1 MAEKR
6 ILIVPVQLIRMI
18 DENRDDMNRSEFI
31 KFLIDSHLGQDS
43 KEQHYVT
50 RDELHEFQQGIKEL
64 LQNFLD
70 FSVSYG
76 LELGKPPVKET
87 DIEGLDQK
95 LGGLDGTF
103 TIKKPEKSNK
113 S

>member
-1 MAEKR
+1 MADKR
-6 ILIVPVQLIRMI
+6 MLIVPVELIKMI
-18 DENRDDMNRSEFI
+18 DDNRNDMNRSEFI
-31 KFLIDSHLGQDS
+31 RFLIDSYLGQDS

-76 LELGKPPVKET
+76 LELGKPPVK
-87 DIEGLDQK
+87 DAGIEGLEQNPE
-95 LGGLDGTF
+95 GLEGTF
-103 TIKKPEKSNK
+103 AIKKPGKSSK